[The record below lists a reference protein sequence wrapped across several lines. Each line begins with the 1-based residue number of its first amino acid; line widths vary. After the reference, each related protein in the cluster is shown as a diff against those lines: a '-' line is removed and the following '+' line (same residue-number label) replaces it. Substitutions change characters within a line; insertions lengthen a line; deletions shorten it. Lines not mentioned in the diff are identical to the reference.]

1 MVIRLQ
7 SICWLLADKNP
18 ELQEFASEVTK
29 IINEAVD
36 EIPSD

>member
-1 MVIRLQ
+1 M
-7 SICWLLADKNP
+7 CADKNQ

-36 EIPSD
+36 EFFVG